1 MNIIFYTNIYKK
13 TDLDMKYINTKL
25 IMIKLF
31 SQILENINESELD
44 DLYNCIIIYDK
55 EVLKFENPFIYLYEK
70 IIDELIQKK
79 IIIKILNKYYIRLL
93 LICLNK
99 LKNEG
104 KIVEKLIKNN
114 LSTIILLLF
123 SDKSSDI
130 SENEFI
136 NKIIYSKNFENEA
149 LFNSEDQNLNKN
161 GKIICYIKYELKKQ
175 KYNFDDSFNSYLNN
189 DNNIDYDDNIFRYD
203 INNESKYDDALVI
216 RNDILESDFYNLT
229 NIKIKKISDIKII
242 KTDNN
247 YQKLFISNYSS
258 LIFNII
264 NEEIIKDSLN
274 EKGIYF
280 VLNIFLKLIDYN
292 KIYMNKDN
300 ILLIF
305 KYIWKYYNK
314 NKNDENKNIFMSLE
328 FIEDIMDK
336 YYHMYSQSYSGIYKQ
351 NKDNIKNSLQ
361 NLFIFIIIDNSIGIF
376 FELNKKITWY
386 DNCLKNLIIDE
397 KSIKDINKSINIIYD
412 KIYQSTNLSFFKIEK
427 NFKNKYINDDSILFT
442 ESINNINDIL
452 ELSDLIANNKNKI
465 KVIIVL
471 EINKQINSSEF
482 SNFIANNSIPIYIID
497 RNIYNIMIDCFLK
510 GKGNLINNYKFNF
523 TIETKKENENKK
535 EDGGSIINYDY
546 NFNKKYCELID
557 DTRKI
562 YHIGNIKLIKRMIC
576 DILYCNSIKNRNS
589 KIYMEI

>member
-1 MNIIFYTNIYKK
+1 M
-13 TDLDMKYINTKL
+13 
-25 IMIKLF
+25 
-31 SQILENINESELD
+31 
-44 DLYNCIIIYDK
+44 
-55 EVLKFENPFIYLYEK
+55 
-70 IIDELIQKK
+70 
-79 IIIKILNKYYIRLL
+79 
-93 LICLNK
+93 
-99 LKNEG
+99 
-104 KIVEKLIKNN
+104 
-114 LSTIILLLF
+114 
-123 SDKSSDI
+123 
-130 SENEFI
+130 
-136 NKIIYSKNFENEA
+136 
-149 LFNSEDQNLNKN
+149 
-161 GKIICYIKYELKKQ
+161 
-175 KYNFDDSFNSYLNN
+175 
-189 DNNIDYDDNIFRYD
+189 
-203 INNESKYDDALVI
+203 
-216 RNDILESDFYNLT
+216 NDILESDYYNAT
-229 NIKIKKISDIKII
+229 NIKIKKISDIKVI

-412 KIYQSTNLSFFKIEK
+412 KIYQSTNLSFFKIEN

-465 KVIIVL
+465 KVIIAL
-471 EINKQINSSEF
+471 EINKQINSSKF

-510 GKGNLINNYKFNF
+510 GKGKLINNYKFNF

-562 YHIGNIKLIKRMIC
+562 YHI
-576 DILYCNSIKNRNS
+576 
-589 KIYMEI
+589 